1 MLEIQKYVRNAGPAQ
16 TRVLAL
22 PISLHEKQYGCI
34 KHHLHNKGIFLF
46 LLSLSL
52 SIYIFIFYFYFK
64 QNYGETLMLNIF
76 VKGSLPMQN
85 DQFEHIGTVLSWH
98 VKECL

>member
-52 SIYIFIFYFYFK
+52 SIYFFIFLFLFQTK
-64 QNYGETLMLNIF
+64 LWGNF
-76 VKGSLPMQN
+76 DV
-85 DQFEHIGTVLSWH
+85 EHICKRLTANA
-98 VKECL
+98 K